1 LFLKDSRTY
10 YLEAHQK
17 LTSFLDRKLLSYVSQ
32 NIERGK
38 SELLYRQELDA
49 TASAELYVWMFKNI
63 LNDGLFQEEHA
74 RIDFIKGLNNFFL
87 KGLLNTVG
95 QKMDISK

>member
-1 LFLKDSRTY
+1 
-10 YLEAHQK
+10 
-17 LTSFLDRKLLSYVSQ
+17 
-32 NIERGK
+32 
-38 SELLYRQELDA
+38 LLYRQELDA